1 MCVKGLF
8 FLDPSIIP
16 RLVEWMELLF
26 ILGADKIFVR
36 YEHLEKRILEMFLHY
51 QERRLMDLKPH
62 TWAGPYPQE

>member
-1 MCVKGLF
+1 
-8 FLDPSIIP
+8 
-16 RLVEWMELLF
+16 MELLF

-51 QERRLMDLKPH
+51 QERRLVDLKPH